1 VPKGCYE
8 HKEQTTKVTI
18 DEAYEQLKAAILM
31 QAISDYWF
39 SCKALHKPRQRRL
52 RQTKEYLIYDCK
64 KFFED
69 PPYDFGDVDTR
80 RVKLMLDTAARE
92 GFDLIIT
99 NKWRYEQ

>member
-1 VPKGCYE
+1 MPKGCYE
-8 HKEQTTKVTI
+8 HKEQTTTVTI

-31 QAISDYWF
+31 QAIADYWRW
-39 SCKALHKPRQRRL
+39 SKAMNRPRQRKL
-52 RQTKEYLIYDCK
+52 RHNKEYLVYDCL

-80 RVKLMLDTAARE
+80 RVKLMLDTAAEE